1 MVKASKLIQRFVSDF
16 VVVWKAKEVEQGNII
31 VIRSDKT
38 KLALEVCHHKNKF
51 FLINIAYGAQ
61 LAQATALDKLA
72 TKSAA
77 KLGKNKYFIKLLL
90 PTDSITVY
98 KTLLDFISQEG

>member
-1 MVKASKLIQRFVSDF
+1 MVKTSKLGQRFVSEF
-16 VVVWKAKEVEQGNII
+16 VVVWKDKEVEQGNII
-31 VIRSDKT
+31 VIRSDKN

-51 FLINIAYGAQ
+51 FLINIAYGTQ
-61 LAQATALDKLA
+61 LAQATTLDKLA

-77 KLGKNKYFIKLLL
+77 KLCKNKYFIKALL

-98 KTLLDFISQEG
+98 KTLLGFISQEG